1 MSFDSVT
8 LPLHLTQS
16 QLFLAPTV
24 PLYTVPDLDREAL
37 GYSNAPPS
45 RLEEDGCVF
54 INFNKGEDD
63 EGCLKFCNI
72 LNGVELCKENY

>member
-24 PLYTVPDLDREAL
+24 PLYTVPDLDKER
-37 GYSNAPPS
+37 
-45 RLEEDGCVF
+45 RLAIPLVRPLPKPHLHDWRKMDVCLSISIKVKMM
-54 INFNKGEDD
+54 KGA
-63 EGCLKFCNI
+63 
-72 LNGVELCKENY
+72 

>member
-24 PLYTVPDLDREAL
+24 PLYTVPDLDKERGLAI
-37 GYSNAPPS
+37 PPV
-45 RLEEDGCVF
+45 RPLPMPHLHDWRKMDV
-54 INFNKGEDD
+54 
-63 EGCLKFCNI
+63 CLSISIK
-72 LNGVELCKENY
+72 VKMMKVA

>member
-24 PLYTVPDLDREAL
+24 PLYTVLDLDKERPLAIPL
-37 GYSNAPPS
+37 VRPLPFPTFTTGG
-45 RLEEDGCVF
+45 RWKCVYQF
-54 INFNKGEDD
+54 Q
-63 EGCLKFCNI
+63 
-72 LNGVELCKENY
+72 